1 MSSPPFRLVARQYS
15 ANFWKNEGWEGRS
28 EAETKKRII
37 MTDTERILEIIK
49 DKGLSNV
56 QFCATAKIGTAT
68 LSHIISGRSNPS
80 LNILRSV
87 VQGFPDLNPE
97 WVYQGTGNMY
107 RDLDLSMPSSPQSS
121 PSSPF
126 VDDNNK
132 EETFPPFNFPSG
144 SDAAVV
150 GGQRAVARKN
160 PSLSASSAAS
170 SLVPVAGRGGAPL
183 TQATPVEGPLLAEV
197 VKETMSHYERPRRH
211 IIEVRV
217 FFDDGTYESFGG
229 AK

>member
-1 MSSPPFRLVARQYS
+1 
-15 ANFWKNEGWEGRS
+15 
-28 EAETKKRII
+28 

-107 RDLDLSMPSSPQSS
+107 RELDFSTPPSPQPTPSSL
-121 PSSPF
+121 F
-126 VDDNNK
+126 VEDNNK
-132 EETFPPFNFPSG
+132 EEFFSQRDFQDGN
-144 SDAAVV
+144 DASVAGV
-150 GGQRAVARKN
+150 QHATARKSS
-160 PSLSASSAAS
+160 SLSAPSSAS
-170 SLVPVAGRGGAPL
+170 SPVSVSGRGAAPL
-183 TQATPVEGPLLAEV
+183 TQATPVAGTLLAEV

-229 AK
+229 PK